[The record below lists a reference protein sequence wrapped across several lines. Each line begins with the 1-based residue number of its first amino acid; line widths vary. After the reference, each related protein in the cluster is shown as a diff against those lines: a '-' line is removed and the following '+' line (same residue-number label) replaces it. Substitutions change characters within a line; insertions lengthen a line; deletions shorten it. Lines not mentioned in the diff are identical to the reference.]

1 MAEVGGW
8 GTSPWGGSAER
19 PLSGLSVLELP
30 GDVATRYC
38 CRLLA
43 WAGAAVTAVGARPD
57 EHIGYGGAGGTAY
70 GHWLDEGKVLVA
82 SVEEASLDV
91 DLVVAGQSDDAV
103 AAAAAR
109 LLRSG
114 HGPVMVAIRWF
125 DPAGPYAAWQG
136 TDELV
141 LALTGVAYSFG
152 LADGPPTVP
161 QGHGPQVVA
170 GANAYAL
177 ALAALLA
184 PPDRRPSLV
193 ETTVHESFMCVA
205 EVAAIAAVD
214 DEGARSV
221 RLGVNRFVPTY
232 PCSSYPTE
240 DGWAGVTC
248 LTPAQWAAM
257 CRAVGREDVLDERR
271 FSTSFRRLLA
281 GDEVDRLL
289 RPSLAGR
296 STAAWV
302 QEGVASRIPIA
313 PMTGPGRLLQEPHWI
328 ARGAFAPVTGAAASG
343 PTPPFRSRFDG
354 VALSP
359 PSPGGGE
366 DAGGGPLAGVRVVD
380 FTMGW
385 AGPQAT
391 RFLADLGADV
401 VKVESQ
407 GHPDWYRGWEADQG
421 GDPPAIELRSNFN
434 ALNRGKRGV
443 ALDLTSPEG
452 LAQARDLLAEADV
465 VVESFA
471 AGVLDKLGLGHAVQ
485 RELRPG
491 VISLSMP
498 AFGGGGPLSAVRAYG
513 STVEQASGLPF
524 VNGEASWDPCLQHV
538 AIGDPVAGVFAA
550 AAVLTALAG
559 RGTLGGSDI
568 DLAQVQCLFQLG
580 ADAVIEE
587 QVTGSPVPRTGSQ
600 RARHEVSCTRAG
612 GGDDEWLVVVTPD
625 DAARVALREVVLPPG
640 AASADLDAELATWAA
655 GRTADEGAS
664 ALQSAGVPAAPV
676 RPASSLGRD
685 PQLVGSGFWQ
695 TLERRHVGRHT
706 LGAPAFRLDGE
717 RPAPRRPAP
726 TLGQHTE
733 EVLAELGPS

>member
-1 MAEVGGW
+1 MAGEGGW
-8 GTSPWGGSAER
+8 GSGPWGGSAER

-38 CRLLA
+38 GRLLA
-43 WAGAAVTAVGARPD
+43 WAGATVTAVGERSD
-57 EHIGYGGAGGTAY
+57 EGIGYGGTGGTAY
-70 GHWLDEGKVLVA
+70 GRWLDEGKVPVA
-82 SVEEASLDV
+82 SLEEASLDV

-103 AAAAAR
+103 SAAAA
-109 LLRSG
+109 LLSPG
-114 HGPVMVAIRWF
+114 GPMLLGIRWF
-125 DPAGPYAAWQG
+125 DPCGPYAAWRG

-141 LALTGVAYSFG
+141 HALTGVAYSFG

-170 GANAYAL
+170 GANAYAV
-177 ALAALLA
+177 AVAALVA
-184 PPDRRPSLV
+184 PPDRRPSRV
-193 ETTVHESFMCVA
+193 ETTVHESFTCVA
-205 EVAAIAAVD
+205 EVTAIAGLD
-214 DEGARSV
+214 DESARSV

-232 PCSSYPTE
+232 PCSSYPTA

-248 LTPAQWAAM
+248 LTPAQWTAM
-257 CRAVGREDVLDERR
+257 CTTIGREDVLAERR

-281 GDEVDRLL
+281 GDEVDDLL
-289 RPSLAGR
+289 RPALSR
-296 STAAWV
+296 RTTAAWV
-302 QEGVASRIPIA
+302 QEGMASRIPIA
-313 PMTGPGRLLQEPHWI
+313 PMPGPAALLQEPHWVE
-328 ARGAFAPVTGAAASG
+328 RGAFAPVPGAQASA
-343 PTPPFRSRFDG
+343 PTPPFRFRFDG
-354 VALSP
+354 VP
-359 PSPGGGE
+359 PEPSRPRRDGVE
-366 DAGGGPLAGVRVVD
+366 GGPLAGVRVID

-401 VKVESQ
+401 VKVESR
-407 GHPDWYRGWEADQG
+407 GHPDWWRGWEADQG

-443 ALDLTSPEG
+443 ALDLTSEEG
-452 LAQARDLLAEADV
+452 LSQARDLLAGADV

-471 AGVLDKLGLGHAVQ
+471 AGVLDKLGLGQAVQ

-498 AFGGGGPLSAVRAYG
+498 AFGNGGPLSAVRAYG

-524 VNGEASWDPCLQHV
+524 VNGEAGWDPCLQHV

-559 RGTLGGSDI
+559 RGRLGGSDI

-580 ADAVIEE
+580 ADAVVEE
-587 QVTGSPVPRTGSQ
+587 QVSGRPVPRTGSQ
-600 RARHEVSCTRAG
+600 RTRHEVSCVRGG

-625 DAARVALREVVLPPG
+625 DVARAALRDLVGPSTAEPEDVE
-640 AASADLDAELATWAA
+640 AALATWAA
-655 GRTADEGAS
+655 RRTPDEAAS
-664 ALQSAGVPAAPV
+664 LLQSAGVPAAPV

-706 LGAPAFRLDGE
+706 LGAPAFRLDGA
-717 RPAPRRPAP
+717 RPDPRRPAP
-726 TLGQHTE
+726 TLGEHTE
-733 EVLAELGPS
+733 EVLAQLRPS

>member
-1 MAEVGGW
+1 MADVWGS
-8 GTSPWGGSAER
+8 GTSSWGGAGER
-19 PLSGLSVLELP
+19 PLTGLSVLELP

-38 CRLLA
+38 GRLLA
-43 WAGAAVTAVGARPD
+43 WAGATVTAVGERRD
-57 EHIGYGGAGGTAY
+57 ERIGYGGSGGAAY
-70 GHWLDEGKVLVA
+70 GSWLDEAKAQVA

-91 DLVVAGQSDDAV
+91 DLVVAGQGDEAV
-103 AAAAAR
+103 AAAAA
-109 LLRSG
+109 LLPPAG
-114 HGPVMVAIRWF
+114 EGPVLLGIRWF
-125 DPAGPYAAWQG
+125 DPSGPYGGWQG

-141 LALTGVAYSFG
+141 HALTGVAYSFG
-152 LADGPPTVP
+152 SADGPPTVP

-170 GANAYAL
+170 GANGYAV

-184 PPDRRPSLV
+184 PPGRRPSRV

-205 EVAAIAAVD
+205 EVAAIAALD
-214 DEGARSV
+214 DESARSV

-257 CRAVGREDVLDERR
+257 CTTIGREDVLAERR

-281 GDEVDRLL
+281 GDEVDGLL
-289 RPSLAGR
+289 RPAFGGR
-296 STAAWV
+296 TTAAWV

-313 PMTGPGRLLQEPHWI
+313 PMSRPGELLQEPHW
-328 ARGAFAPVTGAAASG
+328 AGRGAFAPVAGTGASA
-343 PTPPFRSRFDG
+343 PTPPFRFRFDG
-354 VALSP
+354 QP
-359 PSPGGGE
+359 QEPSPDGGDHE
-366 DAGGGPLAGVRVVD
+366 RRGPLAGVRVVD

-401 VKVESQ
+401 VKVESA

-421 GDPPAIELRSNFN
+421 GDPPAIELRSSFN

-443 ALDLTSPEG
+443 ALDLTSEEG
-452 LAQARDLLAEADV
+452 LQRARGLLAEADV

-471 AGVLDKLGLGHAVQ
+471 AGVLDKLGLGQAVQ

-498 AFGGGGPLSAVRAYG
+498 AFGNGGPLSAVRAYG

-524 VNGEASWDPCLQHV
+524 VNGDASWDPCLQHV

-559 RGTLGGSDI
+559 RGGLGGCDI

-580 ADAVIEE
+580 ADAVVEE
-587 QVTGSPVPRTGSQ
+587 QVTGVPVPRTGSQ
-600 RARHEVSCTRAG
+600 RARHEVSCARAG
-612 GGDDEWLVVVTPD
+612 AGDDEWLVVVTPD
-625 DAARVALREVVLPPG
+625 DAARAAVREVVGRPG
-640 AASADLDAELATWAA
+640 AGPEEVDAGLTAWAA
-655 GRTADEGAS
+655 GRRADECAS
-664 ALQSAGVPAAPV
+664 ALQAAGVPAAPV

-685 PQLVGSGFWQ
+685 PQLVASGFWQ

-706 LGAPAFRLDGE
+706 LGAPAFRLDGA

-726 TLGQHTE
+726 TLGEHTE
-733 EVLAELGPS
+733 EVVAQLGLS